1 MQCIG
6 TFGYYWRSEA
16 AYALHT
22 SRHNCAGTSHM
33 DSPKR
38 QAEGKNHVR
47 SVSPRH
53 ARQACAR
60 FAPRFFTMTEA
71 TMATVS
77 SPTMTPS
84 EA

>member
-38 QAEGKNHVR
+38 QTEEKTCALCV
-47 SVSPRH
+47 PRH
-53 ARQACAR
+53 ARQACAC